1 MICNFRKVY
10 RSLNVVLSVIF
21 IVVFASQ
28 LRAQDPVVFGVIKD
42 IDTKKAIEF
51 VTVYIDKSNDAV
63 ETNEYGEYRI
73 ALKAGEEAIIVYKRI
88 GYVEAK
94 VTIEPMSAG
103 IKRNVNIDLAPQ
115 LSDVD
120 IVIRSSRIEDVGM
133 VREEVT
139 EFKKLPTAS
148 GNFESILP
156 SIALGASSGTGGEL
170 SSQYN
175 VRGGNYDENLIYV
188 NDFEIFRPQLIRS
201 GQQEGLS
208 FPNIDLI
215 KEVSFSSGGFQA
227 KYGDKMSSVLDIRY
241 KRPDEFKAS
250 ATASFLGASMHM
262 EGSKKIGPNAY
273 NKLRYLFGARYKT
286 TQYILGSLDVKGEY
300 TPNFGDLQSYI
311 TYDINRDLQI
321 GLLANYNVSQY
332 DFIPASRVSASG
344 LFTQVLQLTTV
355 FEGQERSEFE
365 SALGGLSLTY
375 VPERDRNPIFI
386 KLLASYYDNYESEN
400 FDIIGFYR
408 LSQVEIDLEGDGG
421 LNEVGVL
428 GVGTQQLYGRN
439 RLKNNIGNV
448 ELKGGIEL
456 QAESSNVNNFIQW
469 SVKYQEE
476 NIDDRL
482 NEWERIDSAG
492 YSLPFNQE
500 EVLLNEVIKSEN
512 TINSNRIQAYV
523 QNSLSITNPGVSEI
537 KITGGVRANRWSYNG
552 ETNISPRAQF
562 FYKPLNWKRDVTF
575 KLATGIYYQPPF
587 YRELRMPSGAINPDI
602 MAQKSTHIV
611 GGLSY
616 DFNWSRISR
625 KKFRLIAELYHKRLD
640 NLISYE
646 IDNVRIRY
654 AGINNASGYVTGLDF
669 RINGEFV
676 PGAESWINVSI
687 LSAKEAIDGIDHKR
701 RFLGDS
707 TVTIVKYVPRPT
719 DRLFNL
725 SMFFQDYLPGNNDM
739 KMNLNLSFGSGLP
752 FGVKGN
758 NEEFRNTFSFKNYQ
772 RVDIGFAYQVWSE
785 EKRKKRPYHLFRWT
799 ENTWLSLE
807 VFNLL
812 QIANVASNTW
822 VKTVGNQQYAIPNF
836 LTSRRINL
844 RFRVDF

>member
-1 MICNFRKVY
+1 MIYNIVRFPK
-10 RSLNVVLSVIF
+10 VLSLILCTTFVLIA
-21 IVVFASQ
+21 VQSQ
-28 LRAQDPVVFGVIKD
+28 AQDPVVFGVIKD
-42 IDTKKAIEF
+42 IDTKEPIEYA
-51 VTVYIDKSNDAV
+51 TVYVKDTNNAV
-63 ETNEYGEYRI
+63 ETDEYGEYRI
-73 ALKAGEEAIIVYKRI
+73 SIKAGENAVIVYNRI
-88 GYVEAK
+88 GYIEAK
-94 VTIEPMSAG
+94 ATINAMSAG
-103 IKRNVNIDLAPQ
+103 VKRNVNIDLASQ

-215 KEVSFSSGGFQA
+215 KEVAFSSGGFQA
-227 KYGDKMSSVLDIRY
+227 KYGDKMSSVLDIKY
-241 KRPDEFKAS
+241 KRPDAFKAS

-286 TQYILGSLDVKGEY
+286 TQYLLGSLDVSGEY
-300 TPNFGDLQSYI
+300 TPNFGDLQTYI
-311 TYDINRDLQI
+311 TYDINRDLQV
-321 GLLANYNVSQY
+321 GVLANYNVSQY
-332 DFIPASRVSASG
+332 EFIPASRVSASG

-355 FEGQERSEFE
+355 FEGQEVSEFE
-365 SALGGLSLTY
+365 SALGGVSLTY
-375 VPERDRNPIFI
+375 VPERDRNPIFV
-386 KLLASYYDNYESEN
+386 KLLASYYDNYESEK
-400 FDIIGFYR
+400 FDILGFYR

-428 GVGTQQLYGRN
+428 GVGTQQLYARN

-456 QAESSNVNNFIQW
+456 QAESSTLNNFIQW

-476 NIDDRL
+476 NINDRL

-492 YSLPFNQE
+492 YSLPFSSE
-500 EVLLNEVIKSEN
+500 EVLLTEVIKSEN
-512 TINSNRIQAYV
+512 SINSNRIQAYV

-552 ETNISPRAQF
+552 ETNISPRAQL
-562 FYKPLNWKRDVTF
+562 FYKPLSWERDVTF

-587 YRELRMPSGAINPDI
+587 YRELRMPSGLVNQDI
-602 MAQKSTHIV
+602 RSQKSTHIV

-625 KKFRLIAELYHKRLD
+625 TKFRLIAELYHKRLD

-687 LSAKEAIDGIDHKR
+687 LSAKEAIDGVEHKK

-707 TVTIVKYVPRPT
+707 TATVVNYVPRPT

-725 SMFFQDYLPGNNDM
+725 SMFFQDYLPGNEDM

-758 NEEFRNTFSFKNYQ
+758 NEVFRNTFSFKNYQ
-772 RVDIGFAYQVWSE
+772 RVDIGFAYQVWNQA
-785 EKRKKRPYHLFRWT
+785 KRKNKPYHLFRWT
-799 ENTWLSLE
+799 QNTWLSLE

-822 VKTVGNQQYAIPNF
+822 IKTVGNQQYAIPNF

-844 RFRVDF
+844 RFRIDI